1 MGVGDIISSHKP
13 ALSKDESKE
22 KKEKVEEIVKE
33 LVNEPP
39 PQPKP
44 RGRPR
49 KNSTEEPPPR
59 PKSPSKSPS
68 RKDEVPLPPP
78 PQQQQ
83 KTPEEIADGIANR
96 AIIRQ
101 LRVYCRRFPQFAP
114 DPGYNPHY
122 YSARQNR
129 LVIDAIKEAVR
140 AEVEFLTAPALISE
154 SIRNA
159 EGMALAWAVTNP
171 DNPASGTIKQLHSVA
186 DAVLNDPAVDLDIGL
201 LECELTG
208 FMPESP
214 IIRILLNIGRVVA
227 RVWTENQVH
236 TVIPP
241 QASTENE
248 KKFAEF

>member
-49 KNSTEEPPPR
+49 KNSAEELPPR

-68 RKDEVPLPPP
+68 RKDEIPLPP
-78 PQQQQ
+78 QQ

-114 DPGYNPHY
+114 PPDYNPHY
-122 YSARQNR
+122 FSARQNR

-186 DAVLNDPAVDLDIGL
+186 DAVLSDPAIDLDIGL

-214 IIRILLNIGRVVA
+214 IIRILMNVGRVVA

-236 TVIPP
+236 TVLPP
-241 QASTENE
+241 QASRENE

>member
-13 ALSKDESKE
+13 TPSKEESKE
-22 KKEKVEEIVKE
+22 KKEKVDEIVKE
-33 LVNEPP
+33 LVTEPP
-39 PQPKP
+39 TQPKP

-49 KNSTEEPPPR
+49 KNSTDDPA
-59 PKSPSKSPS
+59 PKSHSKSPS
-68 RKDEVPLPPP
+68 RRDEPLPTL
-78 PQQQQ
+78 PQRQ

-114 DPGYNPHY
+114 PPDFNPNF
-122 YSARQNR
+122 YSASQNR

-159 EGMALAWAVTNP
+159 EGMALAWAVVNP

-186 DAVLNDPAVDLDIGL
+186 DAVLSDPAVDLDIGL

-214 IIRILLNIGRVVA
+214 ILRIMMNIARVVA
-227 RVWTENQVH
+227 RVWTENQVN

-241 QASTENE
+241 QSSHENE

>member
-13 ALSKDESKE
+13 APSKEEAKE
-22 KKEKVEEIVKE
+22 KKEKVDEIVKE
-33 LVNEPP
+33 LVTEPP

-49 KNSTEEPPPR
+49 KNSAEEPAPLR

-68 RKDEVPLPPP
+68 RKDEPMLPP
-78 PQQQQ
+78 PQQRQ

-114 DPGYNPHY
+114 PPEFNPNF
-122 YSARQNR
+122 YSASQNR

-159 EGMALAWAVTNP
+159 EGMALAWAVVNP

-214 IIRILLNIGRVVA
+214 ILRIMMNIARVVA
-227 RVWTENQVH
+227 RVWTENQVN

-241 QASTENE
+241 QSSHENE